1 MPLSLSLSLF
11 LSFLSLRLLADL
23 TQTVLNQVRRCWL
36 TVDIQLSTDPC
47 PPLTLSIGSSHE
59 LHVAAR
65 GGVIRRI
72 PLISAP
78 ASKRRI
84 LIKEGMHQD
93 APRPSSIFLS
103 FFFIFIFLLDFCQGN
118 ACISFHLLLLSFFF
132 LSVTLF
138 RFDLMKLYSRFFT
151 YYFKKKHN
159 EIYKRMSKRLM
170 RYRPK

>member
-1 MPLSLSLSLF
+1 MTNLGFWDVIVSTAPPTPPDLPLHYLHHTLYASLSLSLSLF

-103 FFFIFIFLLDFCQGN
+103 FFFIFLHFYFSFRFLSGQCLYFISSSSFVFFLLICN
-118 ACISFHLLLLSFFF
+118 SFS
-132 LSVTLF
+132 
-138 RFDLMKLYSRFFT
+138 
-151 YYFKKKHN
+151 
-159 EIYKRMSKRLM
+159 I
-170 RYRPK
+170 